1 MGTNHKCQ
9 FKKPPSCRLFL
20 TIGVS
25 LKTLRERKLSKIAY
39 YITSKQK
46 HSSKCQRWTDL
57 CQIQY
62 WWFQIQLEH
71 DTVNSTVTE
80 THKSVN
86 GMLVQPITQ
95 IDHWPAN
102 SEVKYLLTL
111 AFCDAQRSIS
121 HWRSPCWPG
130 RRSECA
136 RFNSQREHQT
146 QVPGHKATLIR
157 SNKSEIGKKIH
168 LRAKKHTWATRALS
182 TRQSQRLMIFRVEAV
197 HNRCFEE
204 WEKSQQRSGELAP
217 FRGASGGE
225 FILGRTLF
233 HAWLDDVHA
242 NVLTTMQWVE
252 DYNNALARFKVI

>member
-1 MGTNHKCQ
+1 MECWCSQSPK
-9 FKKPPSCRLFL
+9 L
-20 TIGVS
+20 TIG
-25 LKTLRERKLSKIAY
+25 
-39 YITSKQK
+39 Q
-46 HSSKCQRWTDL
+46 Q
-57 CQIQY
+57 
-62 WWFQIQLEH
+62 
-71 DTVNSTVTE
+71 TVRSNISWLWLFVTRRD
-80 THKSVN
+80 
-86 GMLVQPITQ
+86 QFRI
-95 IDHWPAN
+95 
-102 SEVKYLLTL
+102 
-111 AFCDAQRSIS
+111 
-121 HWRSPCWPG
+121 WRSPFWPG

-157 SNKSEIGKKIH
+157 SNKSEIGKKNTSTS
-168 LRAKKHTWATRALS
+168 AKKHTCATRALS

-252 DYNNALARFKVI
+252 DYNNALARF